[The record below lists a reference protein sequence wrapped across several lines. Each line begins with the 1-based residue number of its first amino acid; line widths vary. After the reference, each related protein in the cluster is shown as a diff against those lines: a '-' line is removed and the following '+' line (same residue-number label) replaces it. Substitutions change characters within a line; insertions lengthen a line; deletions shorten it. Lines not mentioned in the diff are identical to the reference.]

1 MIGRSNYIR
10 MLRLLLQQMPSRVS
24 FLDGAVILRLSRNGS
39 GRILPLKGHS
49 AARGSGTQRP
59 HLEFPTLNNT
69 PAQKALRVLISE
81 SEG

>member
-1 MIGRSNYIR
+1 MKCRSNY
-10 MLRLLLQQMPSRVS
+10 LLIILLSVQLMPPRVS
-24 FLDGAVILRLSRNGS
+24 FLVGGIMLRLSRNGS

-69 PAQKALRVLISE
+69 PAQKALRVLISG